1 MCVRCSRLVS
11 CSLKHNHRFPLSLP
25 PSSLSLGPQ
34 LIHPYTA
41 AIQPSPSFLPTLS
54 LSLALCPSLSPA
66 FYNTKNIL
74 YLPALKWI
82 HSPWQRPR
90 PVVNLSRASS
100 VFQLAPR
107 PLVEPVGRSLGWWIW
122 VHLTRWFRIHS
133 RTLSLSLSRSLV
145 LTQLAKKKKAWPRF
159 TSNEALLNALRVL
172 VCSINKVL
180 TRTETFCEV
189 TCSWGQWEKEPLK
202 KF

>member
-25 PSSLSLGPQ
+25 PSSPSLGPQ
-34 LIHPYTA
+34 LIHPHTA
-41 AIQPSPSFLPTLS
+41 AIQAFPFISSYS
-54 LSLALCPSLSPA
+54 LSVHLFLLLLQYKEHIVSASVKVNPFSLAA
-66 FYNTKNIL
+66 
-74 YLPALKWI
+74 A
-82 HSPWQRPR
+82 R

-145 LTQLAKKKKAWPRF
+145 LTQLAKKRDPGSPQMKHY
-159 TSNEALLNALRVL
+159 
-172 VCSINKVL
+172 
-180 TRTETFCEV
+180 
-189 TCSWGQWEKEPLK
+189 
-202 KF
+202 